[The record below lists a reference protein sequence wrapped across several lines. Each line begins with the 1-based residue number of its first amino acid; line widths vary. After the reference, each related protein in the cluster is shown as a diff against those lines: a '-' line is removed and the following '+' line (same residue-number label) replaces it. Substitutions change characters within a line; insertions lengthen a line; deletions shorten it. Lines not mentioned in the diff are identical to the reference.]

1 MTRAAAMLLGLAGLS
16 VPCLSAQAPTGQ
28 VGADAVVVTVGMV
41 LTPLRHLQ
49 FGSIPLGLP
58 TTVLPTAANAGEWEA
73 TGAGNAFV
81 SISFT
86 LPAVLNNSQAVPGV
100 TMPIVFAGTGALW
113 RRAVN
118 DPAGA
123 TVFNPLVGATGRF
136 GPPPNPTLYIWIGGT
151 VIPTPTQLPGIY
163 TGTVVLQLAYL

>member
-1 MTRAAAMLLGLAGLS
+1 MTRAPAILLALAVLS
-16 VPCLSAQAPTGQ
+16 APGVSAQAPMGQ
-28 VGADAVVVTVGMV
+28 VGADALVVTVGMT
-41 LTPLRHLQ
+41 LTPLRHLE
-49 FGSIPLGLP
+49 FGSIPLGVP
-58 TTVLPTAANAGEWEA
+58 TTVLPTAANAGEWEVI
-73 TGAGNAFV
+73 GAGNAFV

-86 LPAVLNNSQAVPGV
+86 LPAALSNTQAVPGV

-136 GPPPNPTLYIWIGGT
+136 GPPSNPTLYIWVGGT
-151 VIPTPTQLPGIY
+151 VLPTPTQLPGIY